1 MAVTII
7 ELINTLPHVG
17 SVKWIGVRPAKSAPM
32 VPCEQVEVQ
41 VGQGIIGDRFKATRT
56 DREVTLIQSEH
67 IIAIGSMLGRYSLSH
82 AIHHAND
89 QPIETTGEQITIQPI
104 DPSILRRNIV
114 IEGLNLLALK
124 GKQFRIGS
132 VVMEYTGLAH
142 PCSKMEVALG
152 PGGYNAM
159 RGHGGITARV
169 IASGILHR
177 LDSIVV
183 HDQQN

>member
-1 MAVTII
+1 MD
-7 ELINTLPHVG
+7 TLPQVG
-17 SVKWIGVRPAKSAPM
+17 RVNWIGIRPAKSAAM
-32 VPCEQVEVQ
+32 QPCEHVEVQ

-56 DREVTLIQSEH
+56 DREITLIQREH
-67 IIAIGSMLGRYSLSH
+67 IMAIGSMLGPL
-82 AIHHAND
+82 AND
-89 QPIETTGEQITIQPI
+89 QTEGEMKVQPV

-124 GKQFRIGS
+124 GRQFRVGS

-169 IASGILHR
+169 ISSGMIHR
-177 LDSIVV
+177 HDKVV
-183 HDQQN
+183 VYDPQM